1 MNREEKTRLSGILR
15 TISDMGITIL
25 LIEHDMSFV
34 SKVSTYLYVMDY
46 GRLISQGS
54 VTDVLKDPAVIQA
67 YLGGEIE
74 DA

>member
-1 MNREEKTRLSGILR
+1 MNREEKIRLSGILR
-15 TISDMGITIL
+15 TISGMGITIL

-34 SKVSTYLYVMDY
+34 SEVSTYLYVMDY
-46 GRLISQGS
+46 GRLISEG
-54 VTDVLKDPAVIQA
+54 VAREVLKDPAVIQA